1 MTTPDASQHPG
12 APPPPQG
19 PAGFP
24 GSPAR
29 PKEVDNAFVLA
40 IISEVITLVFAATAY
55 AMFGPEAL
63 TEVLHQ
69 MEAQGIPVD
78 PAAVRFGAIA
88 AIALVQLAWAALWL
102 FAAFMMRAGR
112 NWARV
117 LLTVLASFR
126 LLRTMLIALSGGFGL
141 LVSFIHSSVLVA
153 VLFFMY
159 QPASNAYFNAARSRL

>member
-1 MTTPDASQHPG
+1 MTTPDASQYPG
-12 APPPPQG
+12 APPPPQE

-24 GSPAR
+24 GTQAR

-40 IISEVITLVFAATAY
+40 IISEVITLVFAAIAY
-55 AMFGPEAL
+55 ATFGPQAL
-63 TEVLHQ
+63 TEVMNQ
-69 MEAQGIPVD
+69 IEAQGIPVD

-88 AIALVQLAWAALWL
+88 VIALVQLAWAALWL
-102 FAAFMMRAGR
+102 FATFMMRTGR
-112 NWARV
+112 NWARI

-141 LVSFIHSSVLVA
+141 LVSFVHSSVLVA

-159 QPASNAYFNAARSRL
+159 QSAANAYFSAVRSRP